1 MTRRFLYIIVMLFAT
16 AFTAAAAYTVE
27 QIPNVHRSSRTRYV
41 SNPDGIL
48 SESAV
53 ARIDSMLAQVWRAS
67 SAEVV
72 VVAVDD
78 IDHDSDIQ
86 EFATELFAEWGIGKK
101 DKDNGLL
108 VLIVKDQR
116 QAVIRTGYGI
126 EGVVPDVLAGRIIRN
141 DMAPDFR
148 AGDYDSGTVK
158 AVSRLAGV
166 ITDPEVREE
175 LMSEYGNDA
184 GASSD
189 DGESLPLFKGYMVV
203 AGVATMA
210 LLVVFISMLVGS
222 AGLDRVQRYRSL
234 DRLSTPSLFMS
245 FLFLGGPL
253 IVFLPLRLVLRH
265 LRRGRRDCPNC
276 GHRMDL
282 VDEERDNF
290 YLTPAQD
297 TEERINSVDYDVWLC
312 PQCGETDIIPYVNKV
327 AGFVEC
333 PECHARAAE
342 HIGDRITTQPTTAH
356 EGVVTSTYYCRNCH
370 NRFFRQRTL
379 PKIVVV
385 SGGGGFGGGGGGFS
399 GGGFSGG
406 SFGGGM
412 TGGGGARG
420 GW

>member
-1 MTRRFLYIIVMLFAT
+1 MAMMLAAVLT
-16 AFTAAAAYTVE
+16 ALAAPYTVK
-27 QIPNVHRSSRTRYV
+27 QIPNVHLSSRTRYV

-48 SESAV
+48 SDAAV
-53 ARIDSMLAQVWRAS
+53 TSIDSMLAQVWRAS

-86 EFATELFAEWGIGKK
+86 EFATELFTDWGIGKK

-148 AGDYDSGTVK
+148 NGDYDSGTIK

-166 ITDPEVREE
+166 ITDPGVREE
-175 LMSEYGNDA
+175 LMSAYGNDA
-184 GASSD
+184 G
-189 DGESLPLFKGYMVV
+189 DGESLPLFKAYLVI
-203 AGVATMA
+203 AGVATLA
-210 LLVVFISMLVGS
+210 LLIVFVAMLVGS
-222 AGLDRVQRYRSL
+222 SGLDRVQRYRRL
-234 DRLSTPSLFMS
+234 DKLSVPALFMS

-253 IVFLPLRLVLRH
+253 VVFLPLRLVLRH
-265 LRRGRRDCPNC
+265 LRRGRRMCPNC
-276 GHRMDL
+276 DHVMDL

-327 AGFVEC
+327 SGFVEC
-333 PECHARAAE
+333 TECHARAAE
-342 HIGDRITTQPTTAH
+342 HIDDRVTLQPTTTR

-370 NRFFRQRTL
+370 KRFFRQRTL
-379 PKIVVV
+379 PKVAPVIIG
-385 SGGGGFGGGGGGFS
+385 GGGGFGSG

>member
-141 DMAPDFR
+141 DMAPTSAR
-148 AGDYDSGTVK
+148 ATTT
-158 AVSRLAGV
+158 AVPSRL
-166 ITDPEVREE
+166 
-175 LMSEYGNDA
+175 
-184 GASSD
+184 
-189 DGESLPLFKGYMVV
+189 
-203 AGVATMA
+203 
-210 LLVVFISMLVGS
+210 
-222 AGLDRVQRYRSL
+222 
-234 DRLSTPSLFMS
+234 
-245 FLFLGGPL
+245 
-253 IVFLPLRLVLRH
+253 
-265 LRRGRRDCPNC
+265 
-276 GHRMDL
+276 
-282 VDEERDNF
+282 
-290 YLTPAQD
+290 
-297 TEERINSVDYDVWLC
+297 
-312 PQCGETDIIPYVNKV
+312 
-327 AGFVEC
+327 
-333 PECHARAAE
+333 
-342 HIGDRITTQPTTAH
+342 
-356 EGVVTSTYYCRNCH
+356 
-370 NRFFRQRTL
+370 
-379 PKIVVV
+379 
-385 SGGGGFGGGGGGFS
+385 
-399 GGGFSGG
+399 
-406 SFGGGM
+406 
-412 TGGGGARG
+412 
-420 GW
+420 